1 MVICRIEFENKNI
14 MQSILLKISEID
26 LKDRLTVE
34 HYICQDIKLIHKLRE
49 SVYPLVP
56 LGQIATVKGGK
67 RLPANAQY
75 SITGIP
81 YVRVVDVGDFEV
93 DLSNVVYI
101 SEDLHNKIQRYQLQ
115 QNDIAIVIVGATIGK
130 TAIFKSTVSPC
141 NFNENLARITSKDN
155 KFNPQYLLAYLK
167 SCFGQAYITWLTGGS
182 AQAKLSLERIEKIN
196 IPLPPKPIQDRIAQ
210 IMQDAYHIHREKIKT
225 SQEMITNVEKIK
237 VLKTELSIEPIR
249 ADSVI
254 LLQTKNRI
262 LHLEFQTRTKSETPI
277 PLRMLDYF
285 VRLVRQYHLPVTQ
298 VVIFLQETTNEIAFT
313 EAYID
318 EMTTHRYRVIRM
330 WEQDSD
336 LFLNNPALLPLAPL
350 TKTNSAP
357 ELLSQVAREIAKIT
371 DVPARQN
378 TAAYTEILA
387 GLRFE
392 KNLIRQLLSEDIMQ
406 ESVIYQD
413 ILQKGEQKGEQKEA
427 FRFLNR
433 LLNRRFGEMDSFI
446 VERIRLLP
454 TEQLEILGEEF
465 LEFSGISDLVNW
477 LDTHLP
483 RSL

>member
-1 MVICRIEFENKNI
+1 VSFDNVCK
-14 MQSILLKISEID
+14 ILAEK
-26 LKDRLTVE
+26 
-34 HYICQDIKLIHKLRE
+34 
-49 SVYPLVP
+49 YPLDFANW
-56 LGQIATVKGGK
+56 L
-67 RLPANAQY
+67 LPEA
-75 SITGIP
+75 
-81 YVRVVDVGDFEV
+81 
-93 DLSNVVYI
+93 
-101 SEDLHNKIQRYQLQ
+101 
-115 QNDIAIVIVGATIGK
+115 
-130 TAIFKSTVSPC
+130 
-141 NFNENLARITSKDN
+141 
-155 KFNPQYLLAYLK
+155 
-167 SCFGQAYITWLTGGS
+167 
-182 AQAKLSLERIEKIN
+182 
-196 IPLPPKPIQDRIAQ
+196 
-210 IMQDAYHIHREKIKT
+210 
-225 SQEMITNVEKIK
+225 VEKIK

-262 LHLEFQTRTKSETPI
+262 LHLEFQTNTKSETPI

-285 VRLVRQYHLPVTQ
+285 VRLVRQYNLPVTQ
-298 VVIFLQETTNEIAFT
+298 VVIFLQETSNEIAFT

-318 EMTTHRYRVIRM
+318 EMTHHRYRVIRM

-336 LFLNNPALLPLAPL
+336 LFLHNPALLPLAPL
-350 TKTNSAP
+350 TKTNSALG
-357 ELLSQVAREIAKIT
+357 LLSQVAREIAKIT

-413 ILQKGEQKGEQKEA
+413 ILQKGEQKGEKIGEQKEA

-465 LEFSGISDLVNW
+465 LDFSGISDLVNW
-477 LDTHLP
+477 LDTHIP

>member
-1 MVICRIEFENKNI
+1 VSFDNVCK
-14 MQSILLKISEID
+14 ILAEK
-26 LKDRLTVE
+26 
-34 HYICQDIKLIHKLRE
+34 
-49 SVYPLVP
+49 YPRDFANWL
-56 LGQIATVKGGK
+56 
-67 RLPANAQY
+67 LP
-75 SITGIP
+75 
-81 YVRVVDVGDFEV
+81 E
-93 DLSNVVYI
+93 
-101 SEDLHNKIQRYQLQ
+101 E
-115 QNDIAIVIVGATIGK
+115 
-130 TAIFKSTVSPC
+130 
-141 NFNENLARITSKDN
+141 
-155 KFNPQYLLAYLK
+155 
-167 SCFGQAYITWLTGGS
+167 
-182 AQAKLSLERIEKIN
+182 
-196 IPLPPKPIQDRIAQ
+196 
-210 IMQDAYHIHREKIKT
+210 
-225 SQEMITNVEKIK
+225 VEKIK

-254 LLQTKNRI
+254 FLQTENRI
-262 LHLEFQTRTKSETPI
+262 LHLEFQTKTKSETPI

-298 VVIFLQETTNEIAFT
+298 VVIFLQETSNEIAFT

-336 LFLNNPALLPLAPL
+336 LFLNNLALLPLAPL

-357 ELLSQVAREIAKIT
+357 GLLSQVATEIAKISN
-371 DVPARQN
+371 VQAKQN

-387 GLRFE
+387 GLRFD

-413 ILQKGEQKGEQKEA
+413 ILHKGEQKEA

-465 LEFSGISDLVNW
+465 LDFSGISDLVNW